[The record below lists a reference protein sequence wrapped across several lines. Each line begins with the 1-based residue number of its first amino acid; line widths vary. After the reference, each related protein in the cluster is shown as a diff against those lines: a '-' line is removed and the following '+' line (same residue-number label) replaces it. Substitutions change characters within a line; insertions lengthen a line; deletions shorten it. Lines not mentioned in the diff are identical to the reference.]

1 MTDARN
7 NAKRNQLGPTIPRGF
22 VLGEFTNYSDATA
35 MVEKLLAGE
44 FKPDQVSLIGHSPV
58 LVERIKARLGYGR
71 VALSGAMT
79 GFWIGLIFAL
89 LVGAGITV
97 GPEGAISYNA
107 QQFFAVVLLSA
118 GIGMLFNVTRFSLSK
133 SKRGFLSTQMP
144 VASKWE
150 VVVPESEAANAKRL
164 LGSASDA

>member
-44 FKPDQVSLIGHSPV
+44 FKADQVSLIGHSPV

-71 VALSGAMT
+71 VALSG
-79 GFWIGLIFAL
+79 
-89 LVGAGITV
+89 
-97 GPEGAISYNA
+97 
-107 QQFFAVVLLSA
+107 
-118 GIGMLFNVTRFSLSK
+118 
-133 SKRGFLSTQMP
+133 FLSTQMP
-144 VASKWE
+144 VASRWE
-150 VVVPESEAANAKRL
+150 VVVPESEAANAKKL

>member
-7 NAKRNQLGPTIPRGF
+7 NAKRNLVGPTIPKGF

-44 FKPDQVSLIGHSPV
+44 FRPENISLIGHDPR
-58 LVERIKARLGYGR
+58 LVERIKSRLGYGR

-97 GPEGAISYNA
+97 SPEGELSYNP
-107 QQFFAVVLLSA
+107 QQFFAAVVIAA
-118 GIGMLFNVTRFSLSK
+118 GIGMLFNITRFSLSK
-133 SKRGFLSTQMP
+133 NRRGFLSTQMP
-144 VASKWE
+144 VATRWE
-150 VVVPESEAANAKRL
+150 VVVPDAEAGKARNL
-164 LGSASDA
+164 LGLAGDA

>member
-7 NAKRNQLGPTIPRGF
+7 NAKRNMVGPTIPKGF

-35 MVEKLLAGE
+35 MVERLLQGE
-44 FKPDQVSLIGHSPV
+44 FRPENISLIGHEPL
-58 LVERIKARLGYGR
+58 LVERIKSRLGYGR

-97 GPEGAISYNA
+97 TPEGEVSYNA
-107 QQFFAVVLLSA
+107 QQFFSVIVISA
-118 GIGMLFNVTRFSLSK
+118 GIGMLFNVTRFSINK
-133 SKRGFLSTQMP
+133 NRRGFLSTQMP
-144 VASKWE
+144 VAARWE
-150 VVVPESEAANAKRL
+150 VLVPDAEAGKARSI
-164 LGSASDA
+164 LGLASDA

>member
-1 MTDARN
+1 MAEARN
-7 NAKRNQLGPTIPRGF
+7 NAKRNQMGPTIPRGF

-44 FKPDQVSLIGHSPV
+44 FKADNVSLIGHSPV
-58 LVERIKARLGYGR
+58 LVERIKSRLGYGR

-89 LVGAGITV
+89 VVGAGINV
-97 GPEGAISYNA
+97 GPAGELSYNP
-107 QQFFAVVLLSA
+107 QQFFAVVVLSA
-118 GIGMLFNVTRFSLSK
+118 GVGMLFNITRFSLSK
-133 SKRGFLSTQMP
+133 TKRGFLSTQMP
-144 VASKWE
+144 VAAKWE
-150 VVVPESEAANAKRL
+150 VIVPETEAANAKKL

>member
-7 NAKRNQLGPTIPRGF
+7 NAKRNHVGPTIPRGF

-71 VALSGAMT
+71 IALSGAMT

-97 GPEGAISYNA
+97 GPEGEIAYNP
-107 QQFFAVVLLSA
+107 QQFFAVVVLSA
-118 GIGMLFNVTRFSLSK
+118 GIGMLFNITRFSLSK

-144 VASKWE
+144 VAAKWE
-150 VVVPESEAANAKRL
+150 VIVPDSEATNAKKL